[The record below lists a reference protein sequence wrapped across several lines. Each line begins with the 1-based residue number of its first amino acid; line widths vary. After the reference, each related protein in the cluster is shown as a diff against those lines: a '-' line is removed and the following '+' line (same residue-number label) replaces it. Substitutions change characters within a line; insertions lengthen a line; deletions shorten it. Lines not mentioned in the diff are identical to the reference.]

1 MTDEERTYHGESE
14 DDVRDDVLN
23 ESEAPLSEDRPVP
36 DEVPA
41 AEHVQ
46 IDPVTDSDTTY
57 YDYDDIDLDAGFS
70 DGEDPE
76 VEDAAALSGRD
87 KSFPEEELDDE
98 EDTIPFETIP
108 DETEETENEDLT
120 ESDEAPVDEAGAE
133 EDAEEPDYADAPS
146 DEDGETPDDDG
157 EFSEGEA
164 SSEDSEKDEATLDD
178 EEIDPEKLLRK
189 RRPRHQ
195 DEAEQTQAAPEDD
208 EEPEL
213 TEEEELPPPMSF
225 KGIFRRMQNYADR
238 MYESGFQDDD
248 SDDEDVEEGDRVLR
262 FRQRAAP
269 EPIEEQPP
277 KVLERQFA
285 MGISSLNSRSWLVL
299 LLAVL
304 LCIPLLLNRF
314 VPSIDGS
321 LSAAAPIGMII
332 QLILGFLAILAG
344 RDVIGQGLRKIFRLT
359 IGIDTLLAITCILSL
374 LDGISVLAGLDR
386 GNMPCFC
393 VVPTAG
399 LFCAMRGIL
408 KDKQARRLTCRCA
421 AAAKEVDIVSADPTM
436 WNARPAF
443 RRHPGTL
450 KGFTAQMM
458 APDASTLVFDRMAP
472 LLLLAAFLLALIAS
486 LGRGVPEYFLWDF
499 TVLLASCTSFSG
511 LLCFALPYRN
521 LTQRLAPLG
530 AAVAGWPGAMCTRG
544 VSSAV
549 LVDDDLFPPST
560 VSMNGIKIFGDFP
573 INQVIS
579 YTASVI
585 RATGSNLDKCFYDLI
600 SSQGY
605 LYRRVDYLEYVGEGG
620 VEAVVRNQKLLV
632 GSAAFMERMGILL
645 PQGLRVHGAVFV
657 AFDNELAGIFA
668 LSYGVTSSVRSSLH
682 ALVHSRVRPLLA
694 TLNLTLTPTRI
705 ARIFNISA
713 HRLDYPTIQRRLELE
728 GEDDTHDNVI
738 LAVLCRTGLAPYAAA
753 ILGAGRLRVTTLLST
768 FLALAGS
775 LIGLFFTF
783 YMACAHAYQ
792 SMCPGNVLVFLLLW
806 LIPTIFISR
815 WVNRI

>member
-1 MTDEERTYHGESE
+1 MTDEERTRSGEPE
-14 DDVRDDVLN
+14 DTVQDGVLN
-23 ESEAPLSEDRPVP
+23 ESESPLSEDRPVP
-36 DEVPA
+36 EEVPA
-41 AEHVQ
+41 AKHVQ
-46 IDPVTDSDTTY
+46 NDPVTSEADLYYEDEAY
-57 YDYDDIDLDAGFS
+57 DDDDDYDYDDLNTEFS
-70 DGEDPE
+70 DAEIPEAESTAAPDGGGAVLAEDE
-76 VEDAAALSGRD
+76 
-87 KSFPEEELDDE
+87 FDDE
-98 EDTIPFETIP
+98 EDTVPFEVI
-108 DETEETENEDLT
+108 
-120 ESDEAPVDEAGAE
+120 SDEAAEPETEDLPEADEIPEDGAPPKETSDADAQDGEVSGENEPSDDEGERDEA
-133 EDAEEPDYADAPS
+133 S
-146 DEDGETPDDDG
+146 
-157 EFSEGEA
+157 
-164 SSEDSEKDEATLDD
+164 LDD

-189 RRPRHQ
+189 RKPLHR
-195 DEAEQTQAAPEDD
+195 DETGQTQAEPEDD
-208 EEPEL
+208 EEPEI

-225 KGIFRRMQNYADR
+225 KGVFRRMQDYADR
-238 MYESGFQDDD
+238 MYESGFQGDEA
-248 SDDEDVEEGDRVLR
+248 DDEEDIEEGDQVLR
-262 FRQRAAP
+262 FRQRPAP

-277 KVLERQFA
+277 KSLERQFA
-285 MGISSLNSRSWLVL
+285 MGISSINSRSWLVL

-304 LCIPLLLNRF
+304 LCIPLLLNHLA
-314 VPSIDGS
+314 PAMTGP
-321 LSAAAPIGMII
+321 LSASAPAGMTI
-332 QLILGFLAILAG
+332 QLVLGFLAMLAG
-344 RDVIGQGLRKIFRLT
+344 HDIIGQGLKKIFRFA
-359 IGIDTLLAITCILSL
+359 IGIDTLMAITCILSL
-374 LDGISVLAGLDR
+374 LDGISVLAGLER
-386 GNMPCFC
+386 GSMPCFC
-393 VVPTAG
+393 VVPTVG

-472 LLLLAAFLLALIAS
+472 LLLLASFLLALIAS

-511 LLCFALPYRN
+511 LLCFALPYKN

-530 AAVAGWPGAMCTRG
+530 AAVAGWPGAICTRG

-549 LVDDDLFPPST
+549 LVDDDLFPAST
-560 VSMNGIKIFGDFP
+560 ISMNGIKIFGDFP

-585 RATGSNLDKCFYDLI
+585 RATGSNLDKCFYDLL

-605 LYRRVDYLEYVGEGG
+605 LYRRVDYLEYIGEGG

-632 GSAAFMERMGILL
+632 GSAAFMERMGVLL

-657 AFDNELAGIFA
+657 AFDQELAGIFA

-694 TLNLTLTPTRI
+694 TLNLTLTPSRI
-705 ARIFNISA
+705 ARIFNIASR
-713 HRLDYPTIQRRLELE
+713 RLDYPTIQRRLELQ

-753 ILGAGRLRVTTLLST
+753 ILGASRLRITTLLST

-783 YMACAHAYQ
+783 YMACAYAYQ